1 MPKLINTTLD
11 DLAGMVAKG
20 FEAVDKRFDDVER
33 KMATKN
39 ELNEVKDELNEVKQ
53 KVLRIDYRVEELHD
67 IIVNREEGEILN
79 LQKRVRILEGTVKT
93 LVK

>member
-1 MPKLINTTLD
+1 MPKLINTTLN

-20 FEAVDKRFDDVER
+20 FEAVNKRFDDVER

-39 ELNEVKDELNEVKQ
+39 ELNEVKDELNEVRQ

-79 LQKRVRILEGTVKT
+79 LQKRVKILEGTVKT